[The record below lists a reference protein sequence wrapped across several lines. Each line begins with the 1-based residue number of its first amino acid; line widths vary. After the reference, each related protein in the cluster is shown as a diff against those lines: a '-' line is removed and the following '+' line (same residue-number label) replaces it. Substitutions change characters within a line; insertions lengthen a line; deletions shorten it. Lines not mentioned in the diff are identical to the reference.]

1 MAIVSIGEG
10 GYFGEGC
17 FNGDE
22 CAFHLLQLGDLEV
35 VGGEGVE

>member
-10 GYFGEGC
+10 RYFGEGC

-22 CAFHLLQLGDLEV
+22 WAFHLSQLGDLEV
-35 VGGEGVE
+35 AGGGWRE